1 MGIRENE
8 SVEIE
13 LNLLIDAILQK
24 YGYDF
29 RQYARASLKRRALQ
43 AAEHLRCRSIS
54 ELQSLVLHDEESFP
68 RLLSLLTV
76 PVTEMFRDPSFFYSF
91 RQNVVPLLKTYPSL
105 KLWVAGC
112 CTGEEAFSLAIVLAE
127 ENLLGKTLIYG
138 TDINPFALE
147 TARRG
152 LFDLEHMQKF
162 TKNYQLAGGKREFSS
177 YYHSDYSSAV
187 LDSSIRSHIVFSDH
201 SLVTDNVFS
210 EVQFISCRNV
220 MIYFNRELQDR
231 ALDLFRSSLS
241 RGGILAVGTKESLR
255 FSAQAKNFRAYV
267 PGEKIFQK
275 VS

>member
-1 MGIRENE
+1 MLGKEGDSIE
-8 SVEIE
+8 VE
-13 LNLLIDAILQK
+13 LNLLLEAILQK

-29 RQYARASLKRRALQ
+29 RHYARASLKRRALQ
-43 AAEHLRCRSIS
+43 AVDHLRCRNIS
-54 ELQSLVLHDEESFP
+54 ELQALVLHDEESFP

-91 RQNVVPLLKTYPSL
+91 RKNVVPLLKTYPSL

-112 CTGEEAFSLAIVLAE
+112 CTGEEAFSLAIILHE
-127 ENLLGKTLIYG
+127 EGLLEKSLIYG

-162 TKNYQLAGGKREFSS
+162 TRNYQKAGGTREFSS

-187 LDSSIRSHIVFSDH
+187 IESSIRSHIVFSDH
-201 SLVTDNVFS
+201 SLVTDSVFS

-220 MIYFNRELQDR
+220 MIYFDR
-231 ALDLFRSSLS
+231 ALQNRAVGLFRSSLCRS
-241 RGGILAVGTKESLR
+241 GILAIGSKESLR
-255 FSAQAKNFRAYV
+255 FSEHEKHFRPYV
-267 PGEKIFQK
+267 DGEKIFQK